1 MISAKSSQEDII
13 YYLKGIKADMELTD
27 IYGNTV
33 YHYICQNE
41 LCVGMDIENKENIF
55 GYKPSDYSKIS
66 NNYYYYI

>member
-1 MISAKSSQEDII
+1 MNIC
-13 YYLKGIKADMELTD
+13 D

-41 LCVGMDIENKENIF
+41 LCIGLDIINKENIF

-66 NNYYYYI
+66 NNYYYFMD